1 VVWAL
6 GLWDRGVG
14 VGIVG
19 SWCGRWD
26 CGIVLWAL
34 GLQHGGVAIWEYKND
49 RDTTCHP
56 SEGWDPFPLL
66 IVSLAIV
73 NLNDFAKLK

>member
-1 VVWAL
+1 
-6 GLWDRGVG
+6 
-14 VGIVG
+14 
-19 SWCGRWD
+19 
-26 CGIVLWAL
+26 VLWAL
-34 GLQHGGVAIWEYKND
+34 GLQHGGVAFWDYKND
-49 RDTTCHP
+49 RGITCHP